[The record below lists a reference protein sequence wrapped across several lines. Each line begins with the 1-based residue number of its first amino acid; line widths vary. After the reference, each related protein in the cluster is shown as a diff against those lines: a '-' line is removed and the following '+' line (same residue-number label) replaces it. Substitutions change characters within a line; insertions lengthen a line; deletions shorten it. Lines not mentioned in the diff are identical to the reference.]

1 MQKAAQASES
11 RKVQQKSFYHGNL
24 ASSPLLLVR
33 LKDYLSS
40 RFRDGKAEAA
50 NRLKEVS

>member
-1 MQKAAQASES
+1 VQKAAQASES
-11 RKVQQKSFYHGNL
+11 RKVQQKLFYHGNQ
-24 ASSPLLLVR
+24 AVSSALVR

-40 RFRDGKAEAA
+40 RFREGKAEAA